1 MNQNRVLLIVL
12 ALCLAWI
19 VLGYSLYPGN
29 EANSM
34 NELRRGGQQLNGSR
48 TQTARPEG
56 QRPPSQAQ

>member
-1 MNQNRVLLIVL
+1 MNQNRMLLIVF

-19 VLGYSLYPGN
+19 VLGYSLYPGS

-34 NELRRGGQQLNGSR
+34 NELRRGVQQLNGSR
-48 TQTARPEG
+48 TQTAVPEG

>member
-1 MNQNRVLLIVL
+1 VF

-34 NELRRGGQQLNGSR
+34 NELRRGVQQLNGSR
-48 TQTARPEG
+48 TQTVVQEG